1 MSETSPEDTC
11 NERREHWPK
20 DAEFF
25 QKVDRHMLVEELRQK
40 LEEEKFKQG
49 DERMQRIEED
59 LRPLKSMYYAVLG
72 SAGVGTL
79 LLLTLLY
86 IYTRDRADADVMQQ
100 AIYKQGM
107 ALEKLMQSHQAL
119 ERDYRR
125 DISRVEQGLDKYH
138 KYLENKK

>member
-1 MSETSPEDTC
+1 MTGSSTEDTGG
-11 NERREHWPK
+11 ERREHWPK

-25 QKVDRHMLVEELRQK
+25 LKVDRHMMLEEVRQK
-40 LEEEKFKQG
+40 VEEEKFKQG
-49 DERMQRIEED
+49 EDRMQKIEED

-107 ALEKLMQSHQAL
+107 AIEKLMQSHQEL

-125 DISRVEQGLDKYH
+125 DISRVEQEFEKYH
-138 KYLENKK
+138 QRFGNKK